1 MPLPTRIQVY
11 ATLTI
16 AAIVWTA
23 WFSIQGTPLHLSDL
37 KPFSV
42 TAAVIVAV
50 FEAFDRW
57 AWRLGPLPRLIGI
70 PDLRGTWTGQLR
82 STFVDKETGKSIEP
96 IEVYLVVRQTYS
108 RIRTAL
114 LTKESKSTSL
124 VSSLDCQRDTTPT
137 IQWTYRNIPA
147 LLLQSRSRIHHGAVM
162 MDIHGSPA
170 RRLTGFYWTDRDTKG
185 ELTFEGRT
193 KSIHSDFDAA
203 HADTYSGVRV
213 DGAATAGSEGQ

>member
-1 MPLPTRIQVY
+1 MPLPTRTQVY
-11 ATLTI
+11 VTLTI

-23 WFSIQGTPLHLSDL
+23 WFSVQGTPLHLGDL
-37 KPFSV
+37 KPFSF
-42 TAAVIVAV
+42 AAGAV
-50 FEAFDRW
+50 VVLFEVFDRW
-57 AWRLGPLPRLIGI
+57 AWRLGAIPRLIGI
-70 PDLRGTWTGQLR
+70 PDIGGTWTGQLR
-82 STFVDKETGKSIEP
+82 STWVDKETGKPVEP

-114 LTKESKSTSL
+114 LTKESNSTSL
-124 VSSLDCQRDTTPT
+124 VSSLDSQRDTTPT

-162 MDIHGSPA
+162 MDIHGSPT

-213 DGAATAGSEGQ
+213 DGAETAV

>member
-1 MPLPTRIQVY
+1 MMRIPTRAHVY

-16 AAIVWTA
+16 AAIVWIA
-23 WFSIQGTPLHLSDL
+23 WFSAQGTSLHLADL
-37 KPFSV
+37 KPFSFA
-42 TAAVIVAV
+42 AAVVVAA
-50 FEAFDRW
+50 FEVFDRW
-57 AWRLGPLPRLIGI
+57 AWRLGPIPQLIGI
-70 PDLRGTWTGQLR
+70 PDLRGTWTGELR
-82 STFVDKETGKSIEP
+82 TTWTDKEPGKPLEP

-124 VSSLDCQRDTTPT
+124 VSSLDCERDTMPT

-147 LLLQSRSRIHHGAVM
+147 LLLQSKSRIHHGAVM
-162 MDIHGSPA
+162 MDIHGTPA
-170 RRLTGFYWTDRDTKG
+170 RRLTGFYWTDRDSKG

-193 KSIHSDFDAA
+193 KSVHSDFDGA

-213 DGAATAGSEGQ
+213 DGPATAESQ